1 MHSLF
6 YSECS
11 STCESNIFSPKR
23 ACSVVGGWSERG
35 TTWWNILMT
44 HLEIFC
50 ASKRSKDNWQS
61 LRKSSPRMRWQERFI
76 VWFQQRGIHVSTRRG
91 QQGFL
96 GGLSKYARWFFSG
109 LIARWFLRGGA
120 KKANMPDDDFSYDSI
135 PWWWLE
141 PILGVG
147 KIWFPEQPVLWCYIN
162 WHCSRWNGNLLFLA
176 ISMPLV
182 LALSI

>member
-1 MHSLF
+1 MLLSLF

-23 ACSVVGGWSERG
+23 ACSVVVGWSERG

-96 GGLSKYARWFFSG
+96 GGFSKYARWFFSVS
-109 LIARWFLRGGA
+109 IARWFLRGGA

-141 PILGVG
+141 PILGVA
-147 KIWFPEQPVLWCYIN
+147 KIWFP
-162 WHCSRWNGNLLFLA
+162 
-176 ISMPLV
+176 
-182 LALSI
+182 